1 MTSQFVDE
9 FSQIRRF
16 KFKAFENCIFVFM
29 GTEWETRCAGAV
41 IWKQTYLDMFGIDIE
56 FFNNRLDEIKGL
68 FSTGDAGISRIMS
81 KENISWLSGTTT

>member
-1 MTSQFVDE
+1 
-9 FSQIRRF
+9 
-16 KFKAFENCIFVFM
+16 M

-68 FSTGDAGISRIMS
+68 FSAGDAGISRIMS